1 MEIEYDEALT
11 QEFNR
16 AFRRLGAPSE
26 EGIESIARRAA
37 ELVIEEL
44 RTSGGV

>member
-1 MEIEYDEALT
+1 MGVEYDEALT
-11 QEFNR
+11 QKFNR

-26 EGIESIARRAA
+26 EGIESNARRAA

-44 RTSGGV
+44 RTSGGG